1 MRVATRLLLM
11 LGGLA
16 LTACGDSERVGN
28 EPAAAG
34 AQADLETLPPDESIA
49 TPSEDLVDGVIEK
62 PLLNTSPAA
71 AGRLP
76 PALYGRWGLTADDCA
91 SDEPSRGVMTIAANG
106 VRFFNSLAKPTG
118 AAQSG
123 PNGIRGEFAFF
134 GEAGRTWTGPL
145 SLTVQDNK
153 LTRIDSEA
161 DSRQVYTRC
170 M

>member
-1 MRVATRLLLM
+1 M

-16 LTACGDSERVGN
+16 LAACGDSERLGN
-28 EPAAAG
+28 EAAVAN
-34 AQADLETLPPDESIA
+34 AQSDIETLPPDESIA
-49 TPSEDLVDGVIEK
+49 TPSEDLVDGAIDK
-62 PLLNTSPAA
+62 PLANSSAAA

-76 PALYGRWGLTADDCA
+76 PALYGRWGLTAADCA
-91 SDEPSRGVMTIAANG
+91 SDQPNRGVMTIAANG
-106 VRFFNSLAKPTG
+106 VRFFNSLAKPT
-118 AAQSG
+118 ATAQSG

>member
-1 MRVATRLLLM
+1 MSAAARTLLV
-11 LGGLA
+11 LGGLV
-16 LTACGDSERVGN
+16 LGSCGDSPQPRN
-28 EPAAAG
+28 EAASAG
-34 AQADLETLPPDESIA
+34 AETDVETLPPDESVA
-49 TPSEDLVDGVIEK
+49 TPSEDLVDGAIGNS
-62 PLLNTSPAA
+62 LTSNSGAS

-76 PALYGRWGLTADDCA
+76 LALYGRWGLTAADCA
-91 SDEPSRGVMTIAANG
+91 SDEPNRGVMTIAANG

-118 AAQSG
+118 TATFG
-123 PNGIRGEFAFF
+123 PNGVRGEFAFS

-170 M
+170 S

>member
-1 MRVATRLLLM
+1 MYAATRILLL

-16 LTACGDSERVGN
+16 LAACGDSQQAGN

-34 AQADLETLPPDESIA
+34 AKADIETLPPDESIA
-49 TPSEDLVDGVIEK
+49 TPSEDLVDGAIDK
-62 PLLNTSPAA
+62 PLAKTSASA

-76 PALYGRWGLTADDCA
+76 PALYGRWGLTPADCA
-91 SDEPSRGVMTIAANG
+91 SDQPNRGVMTIAANG

-118 AAQSG
+118 TATSG
-123 PNGIRGEFAFF
+123 PNGVRGEFAFF